1 MIVGMLQQEWIWL
14 HSQCKMTQIINKL
27 SAEEIEIVDTREIR
41 KRILKSN
48 LLAQKARIELLLTEF
63 K

>member
-1 MIVGMLQQEWIWL
+1 
-14 HSQCKMTQIINKL
+14 MTEIINKL

-48 LLAQKARIELLLTEF
+48 LLAQKERIENLLKEF
-63 K
+63 EK